1 MKKILLLL
9 LTLPSL
15 SAIGQE
21 VFHTTTVIPEDGSI
35 YFSHQNFS
43 LDGTRLTL
51 GKEAGGHTLE
61 LIPVSES
68 KSGGVHTRKFK
79 VKGKTDEYEIISQ
92 DNCYI
97 INWYG
102 EIFRNDPRKYL
113 SYYNEDC
120 VPKKLKKSLRN
131 KRMYLGEAVKW

>member
-9 LTLPSL
+9 LTLPAL

-21 VFHTTTVIPEDGSI
+21 SFHTTTVIPENGSI
-35 YFSHQNFS
+35 YFLKQHFS
-43 LDGTRLTL
+43 LSGTRLTL
-51 GKEAGGHTLE
+51 GEEADARTLE
-61 LIPVSES
+61 LIPVEES
-68 KSGGVHTRKFK
+68 KSGGVYTRKFK
-79 VKGKTDEYEIISQ
+79 VKGSTDEYEIISQ